1 MTNGQKPR
9 WERAAEKVAS
19 KTAQRIFFPMP
30 SGQQFLFAP
39 EKPLVKRLGKRF
51 FRKVPKQA
59 GVYKMRDARNN
70 IVYVGKAKNL
80 RQRLRSYR
88 VANPERL
95 GRRHLRLLQ
104 QVTRIEFDLCPNES
118 AALKHEARLIREL
131 KPKFNRAG
139 VWQGKPR
146 FLVWRF
152 AERSLEFS
160 VHEIPL
166 AGWERFGSLG
176 AYAPRLRAVLVR
188 LLWLA
193 MKPGRS
199 FHQMP
204 PGWSQ
209 GRMGDRVEIDCG
221 RQTEE
226 VRAALANA
234 FWGDPALFM
243 NWLAKLNTERPAF
256 ERTAITKDLEELQEF
271 FDQQDRS
278 QKRTAQI
285 ALL

>member
-1 MTNGQKPR
+1 MKIVCLRNQKDYFGGM
-9 WERAAEKVAS
+9 A
-19 KTAQRIFFPMP
+19 

-39 EKPLVKRLGKRF
+39 EKPLVKRLGKKF
-51 FRKVPKQA
+51 FRKIPNRT
-59 GVYKMRDARNN
+59 GVYKMRDAQDN

-104 QVTRIEFDLCPNES
+104 QVTRIEFDFCPNEA

-139 VWQGKPR
+139 VWQGKPQ
-146 FLVWRF
+146 FLAWRF
-152 AERSLEFS
+152 AAQA
-160 VHEIPL
+160 VEICVQEVPL
-166 AGWERFGSLG
+166 PGFARVGSLG
-176 AYAPRLRAVLVR
+176 AYAPRLKAVLVR

-193 MKPGRS
+193 TNPGAG

-204 PGWSQ
+204 CGWLQ
-209 GRMGDRVEIDCG
+209 GRMLEGAQIDFMDPAG
-221 RQTEE
+221 ELKQ
-226 VRAALANA
+226 ALTNA
-234 FWGDPALFM
+234 FWGEPACFM
-243 NWLAKLNTERPAF
+243 NWLVLNLNAARPAF
-256 ERTAITKDLEELQEF
+256 ERSVIAQDMQELQEF
-271 FDQQDRS
+271 FAQQNRLENIS
-278 QKRTAQI
+278 RQM